1 MLIKGNIP
9 ETGPTVSIGLVM
21 PVDRQGSVIIENSA
35 DGKVY
40 HIESKNEH
48 IIIDDKSLPSI
59 ELKNNSNDS
68 HFIIRPITA
77 GRGFHWEK
85 EISVKV
91 LGNLTV
97 SNKDGFLFVVNN
109 IQLEMYLM
117 CVATSEMSGECPPAL
132 LEAQTI
138 AARSWLVA
146 AVEQKHADL
155 GLDACNDDCCQRY
168 QGIGNLTEPACSATE
183 KTCGQFLMYNNEI
196 CDTRYSKSCGGI
208 SEHNENVWDTD
219 PKPYLRGI
227 FDGIQEEIPNLS
239 DTQNLKDWVSNY
251 PDCYCGNNYIAGDIL
266 KKYLG
271 NVDEKGNYFRWEFT
285 YSQDELT
292 QMINE
297 KTGISFES
305 ISSLR
310 PLERGISGR
319 IIQLQINGIS
329 KGGPFQI
336 LLESEYEIRRVLHP
350 DFLYSSAFVII
361 ANSDTEPALSE
372 ITLKG
377 AGWGHGVGL
386 CQIGALGMA
395 LKGKSSKQILSHY
408 FLSTELKKLYD

>member
-9 ETGPTVSIGLVM
+9 KTEPTVAIGLVM
-21 PVDRQGSVIIENSA
+21 PIDQQSSVKIKNSA
-35 DGKVY
+35 DGKVH

-59 ELKNNSNDS
+59 ELKNKSNDS
-68 HFIIRPITA
+68 HFIIFPITA

-91 LGNLTV
+91 LGNLKI

-109 IQLEMYLM
+109 IQLETYLM
-117 CVATSEMSGECPPAL
+117 CVATSEMSGECPLEL

-138 AARSWLVA
+138 AARSWLVS

-168 QGIGNLTEPACSATE
+168 QGIGNLTEAARSATE

-208 SEHNENVWDTD
+208 SENNDNVWDTD

-227 FDGIQEEIPNLS
+227 FDGIQKEIPNLF
-239 DTQNLKDWVSNY
+239 DTEGLKDWVSSY
-251 PDCYCGNNYIAGDIL
+251 PDCYCGNKNISGDIL

-271 NVDEKGNYFRWEFT
+271 NVDETRNYFRWEFT
-285 YSQDELT
+285 YSQEELT
-292 QMINE
+292 QLIS
-297 KTGISFES
+297 KKIGISFES
-305 ISSLR
+305 ISSLQ
-310 PLERGISGR
+310 PLYRGISGR
-319 IIQLQINGIS
+319 ITQLQIKGIS
-329 KGGPFQI
+329 KSKPFQV
-336 LLESEYEIRRVLHP
+336 LLETEYEIRRVLHP
-350 DFLYSSAFVII
+350 DFLYSSAFIII

-408 FLSTELKKLYD
+408 FLATELKKLYD

>member
-1 MLIKGNIP
+1 
-9 ETGPTVSIGLVM
+9 
-21 PVDRQGSVIIENSA
+21 
-35 DGKVY
+35 
-40 HIESKNEH
+40 
-48 IIIDDKSLPSI
+48 
-59 ELKNNSNDS
+59 
-68 HFIIRPITA
+68 
-77 GRGFHWEK
+77 
-85 EISVKV
+85 
-91 LGNLTV
+91 
-97 SNKDGFLFVVNN
+97 
-109 IQLEMYLM
+109 
-117 CVATSEMSGECPPAL
+117 MSGECPPEL

-168 QGIGNLTEPACSATE
+168 QGIGNLTEAARSATE
-183 KTCGQFLMYNNEI
+183 RTCGQFLLYNNEI

-208 SEHNENVWDTD
+208 SEHNDNVWDTE

-227 FDGIQEEIPNLS
+227 FDGIQKDIPNLF
-239 DTQNLKDWVSNY
+239 DTQGLKDWVSNY
-251 PDCYCGNNYIAGDIL
+251 PDCYCGNNYISGDIL

-285 YSQDELT
+285 YSQEELT
-292 QMINE
+292 QLISK

-305 ISSLR
+305 ISSLQ
-310 PLERGISGR
+310 PLDRGISGR

-329 KGGPFQI
+329 KNRPFQI

-350 DFLYSSAFVII
+350 DFLYSSAFIII

-395 LKGKSSKQILSHY
+395 LKSKSSKQILSHY
-408 FLSTELKKLYD
+408 FLETELKKLYD

>member
-1 MLIKGNIP
+1 
-9 ETGPTVSIGLVM
+9 
-21 PVDRQGSVIIENSA
+21 
-35 DGKVY
+35 
-40 HIESKNEH
+40 
-48 IIIDDKSLPSI
+48 
-59 ELKNNSNDS
+59 
-68 HFIIRPITA
+68 
-77 GRGFHWEK
+77 
-85 EISVKV
+85 
-91 LGNLTV
+91 
-97 SNKDGFLFVVNN
+97 
-109 IQLEMYLM
+109 
-117 CVATSEMSGECPPAL
+117 
-132 LEAQTI
+132 
-138 AARSWLVA
+138 
-146 AVEQKHADL
+146 
-155 GLDACNDDCCQRY
+155 
-168 QGIGNLTEPACSATE
+168 
-183 KTCGQFLMYNNEI
+183 MYNNEI

-208 SEHNENVWDTD
+208 SEPNENVWDTD

-227 FDGIQEEIPNLS
+227 FDGIQEKIPNLF
-239 DTQNLKDWVSNY
+239 DTQGLKDWVSNY

-329 KGGPFQI
+329 KDGPFQI

-350 DFLYSSAFVII
+350 DFLYSSAFIII
-361 ANSDTEPALSE
+361 ANSDTKPALSE

>member
-1 MLIKGNIP
+1 MLVKGNIP
-9 ETGPTVSIGLVM
+9 ETEPTVSIGLVM

-59 ELKNNSNDS
+59 ELKNNSSDS
-68 HFIIRPITA
+68 HFIISPITA

-109 IQLEMYLM
+109 IHLEMYLM

-168 QGIGNLTEPACSATE
+168 QGIGNLTNAAHSATE

-208 SEHNENVWDTD
+208 SEHNENVWYTD

-227 FDGIQEEIPNLS
+227 FDGNQEEIPNLS

-251 PDCYCGNNYIAGDIL
+251 PDCYCGNNYIGRDIL

-271 NVDEKGNYFRWEFT
+271 NVDEKENYFRWEFT
-285 YSQDELT
+285 YSQDVLK

-297 KTGISFES
+297 KTGISFEL
-305 ISSLR
+305 ISSLQS
-310 PLERGISGR
+310 LKRGISGR

-329 KGGPFQI
+329 KNEPFKI
-336 LLESEYEIRRVLHP
+336 VLESEYEIRRVLHP
-350 DFLYSSAFVII
+350 DFLYSSAFIII

-395 LKGKSSKQILSHY
+395 LEGKSSKQILSHY
-408 FLSTELKKLYD
+408 FLSTGLKKLYD